1 MSNPLPFDPS
11 IPVLTEVFQ
20 AQASTPAAPAAPTAG
35 ALDWDGLERRLFE
48 QLMERLHG
56 QIEASVAHAAQQIVS
71 DLRPAVRLAVQDLV
85 AQEVARLQTP
95 AA

>member
-1 MSNPLPFDPS
+1 MSNSLPFDPS

-20 AQASTPAAPAAPTAG
+20 AQPSAPAPARAG
-35 ALDWDGLERRLFE
+35 NGEVDWDGLERRLFE

-56 QIEASVAHAAQQIVS
+56 QIEASVEHAVQQIVG
-71 DLRPAVRLAVQDLV
+71 DLRPVVRLAVQDIV
-85 AQEVARLQTP
+85 AQEIARLQSP